1 MPSSP
6 RPGSRALPMTDN
18 RVFAMPVRP
27 LRAAAMLSFCLAAP
41 AVAQDSF
48 VVTSTANA
56 GEGSLRAA
64 LAAASGR
71 DAPATIVIFAE
82 GEIAITETLSYSG
95 TGPLTMF
102 GNATRI
108 HTDRNLTLFES
119 TRGADLYIRN
129 VLFEGPG
136 GFGLQAP
143 GDNDAAAGSGI
154 AVRLRGDQSGTAL
167 VELQNVRVLGV
178 AGHGVHVSDCLQP
191 GCDTEEG
198 PGGGAPASIELRL
211 DAVEILETGHG
222 TADADGVRVEERGDG
237 DIRLTASNTR
247 VADVGGDGVELDEGQ
262 QGDVTLRVIGSAFEN
277 NGLYCD
283 PGLLAGYLPE
293 EPRREFASG
302 VFSRSSVPE
311 AVTGSPDDSC
321 FTREMVLHDNGS
333 VASYDLSVAV
343 EGGFAVNEA
352 GPGNVQAV
360 MERTG
365 IIGNA
370 GAGLALEEAG
380 EGGIGATL
388 VGTFA
393 RDNTGDACTLSEHG
407 PGDVTASLVGAVAEG
422 NGGTGFVFG
431 EEASGE
437 LRVAGYRLRSQ
448 FNDEGGTGIAAVQA
462 GEGAGALTLTLSQI
476 EDGIEA
482 EGVEVTQD

>member
-1 MPSSP
+1 MS
-6 RPGSRALPMTDN
+6 
-18 RVFAMPVRP
+18 VRP
-27 LRAAAMLSFCLAAP
+27 LRAAAMLTLCLAAP

-48 VVTSTANA
+48 VVTSTAGA

-95 TGPLTMF
+95 AGPLTLF
-102 GNATRI
+102 GNASRI
-108 HTDRNLTLFES
+108 HTDRNLTLFEV
-119 TRGADLYIRN
+119 TRGADIYIRN

-136 GFGLQAP
+136 GFGLQAR
-143 GDNDAAAGSGI
+143 GDGEGTAGMGI
-154 AVRLRGDQSGTAL
+154 SVALRGDQAGTAL

-198 PGGGAPASIELRL
+198 PGGGATASIELRL

-222 TADADGVRVEERGDG
+222 MAGADGVRVAERGAG

-247 VADVGGDGVELDEGQ
+247 VADVGGDGVALDEGQ
-262 QGDVTLRVIGSAFEN
+262 EGDVTLRVIGSAFEN
-277 NGLYCD
+277 NGFYCD
-283 PGLLAGYLPE
+283 PAQLSGYLPE
-293 EPRREFASG
+293 EPRRDFASG

-311 AVTGSPDDSC
+311 VVTGSPDDSC
-321 FTREMVLHDNGS
+321 FTRDVVLHENGS
-333 VASYDLSVAV
+333 VASYALSVAA
-343 EGGFAVNEA
+343 EDGFDVTET
-352 GPGNVQAV
+352 GPGGVHAV

-365 IIGNA
+365 IVGNA
-370 GAGLALEEAG
+370 GLGLGLEEAG
-380 EGGIGATL
+380 EGGIVATL

-393 RDNTGDACTLSEHG
+393 RDNTGDACTLSESG
-407 PGDVTASLVGAVAEG
+407 PGAVTASLVGAVADG
-422 NGGTGFVFG
+422 NGGTGFVFA
-431 EEASGE
+431 EAASGD
-437 LRVAGYRLRSQ
+437 LRVTGYRVRSQ
-448 FNDEGGTGIAAVQA
+448 FNDEGGTGIEAVQE
-462 GEGAGALTLTLSQI
+462 GEGAGALTLTLGQI
-476 EDGIEA
+476 EDGIAA